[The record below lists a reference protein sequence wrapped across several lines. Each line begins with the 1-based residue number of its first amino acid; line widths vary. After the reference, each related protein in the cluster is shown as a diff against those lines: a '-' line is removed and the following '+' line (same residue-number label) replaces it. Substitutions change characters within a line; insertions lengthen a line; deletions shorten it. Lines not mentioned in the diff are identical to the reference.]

1 MCRCCQICWEDF
13 YWNCFEER
21 FCYDESIANYN
32 PEDDEDYIVSQKN
45 GNILGQIQS
54 ADNNNLRIPAIICDQ
69 PIRRNHS
76 SILSNAKIHE
86 EDYRRETQTNMPML
100 GPEILAVFAN
110 SQIFQDHQPTKLTRI
125 STTKSNMIGI
135 HSPKSEQQDRLMRR
149 LEGNVESTA
158 FLNKTQN
165 SSFTSSNGGS
175 SCNDSTAYNNN
186 NVPQTKVKFY
196 LGNYGSVTDVNADI
210 RETSSDKRII
220 FTITS
225 ESSPEGSQILTSKKF
240 DSIVEEDLDGVIL
253 RPRLIDRHQ
262 HLLPVMSASPR
273 KVLRNAKSVPHF
285 NVRPTASETDIFSI
299 TGSGNPISMTPEV
312 PSISYTHLPKNY
324 EDTPTIEKYRVS
336 QSLYSIQTTNA
347 AIATSRDDYSMPRYF
362 RRSALMSQ
370 SSEVLVDPS
379 AASSREEIHSRP
391 EKEKSK
397 RLQRLRG
404 TLPPLLIHSVSFRKT
419 RDETKQVH

>member
-1 MCRCCQICWEDF
+1 MCRCCQINYHNMSVIITYCLFLTSSFIRTAAGRIFIGIALRKGFAMTNPLIYIKLQRKKE
-13 YWNCFEER
+13 
-21 FCYDESIANYN
+21 ANYN

-149 LEGNVESTA
+149 LEGN
-158 FLNKTQN
+158 
-165 SSFTSSNGGS
+165 
-175 SCNDSTAYNNN
+175 
-186 NVPQTKVKFY
+186 
-196 LGNYGSVTDVNADI
+196 YGSVTDVNADI

-285 NVRPTASETDIFSI
+285 TVRPTASETDIFSI

-419 RDETKQVH
+419 RDESKQVH